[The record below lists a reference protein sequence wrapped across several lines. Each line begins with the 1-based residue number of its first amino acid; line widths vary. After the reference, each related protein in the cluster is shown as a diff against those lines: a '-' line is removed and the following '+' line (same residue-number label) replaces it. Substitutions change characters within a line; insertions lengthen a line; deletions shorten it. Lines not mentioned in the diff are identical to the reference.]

1 MIYIINE
8 KAVSLLLIED
18 AQMTK
23 MNLFNSNTTLCGQKW
38 WRHIITLLLA
48 IVIGW
53 VLWYISSIPDYMKL
67 TPAERQHEFF
77 RDLWQTA
84 LETTILFE
92 LAILY
97 SKLIIKVLWSHS
109 HTFGRLLIQCVV
121 LLILNFTFSG
131 LTGWLYTKLD
141 PELLDNGVQ
150 FRIMFC
156 DGITVYFVTSIY
168 FISYLL
174 NRHQEES
181 EKAIKAENISIR
193 EKAVALQSKLD
204 KLALQ
209 TNNHFVF
216 NCFSTL
222 DGLISTNSEKARPF
236 LRNLSNIYRYLVA
249 NADKHIIPLKD
260 EMAFAREY
268 IEITRFRYSG
278 ISFLLKDDIERT
290 DGYIVPVSVQQL
302 VENAVKH
309 NRHGKDDHLQI
320 EIVIEDGVVR
330 VSNNVLP
337 REDEFD
343 STGQGLKTLQDRF
356 LLVSQKGIKVVNDG
370 HTFTVELPILY
381 FED

>member
-1 MIYIINE
+1 MIKI
-8 KAVSLLLIED
+8 
-18 AQMTK
+18 
-23 MNLFNSNTTLCGQKW
+23 NLFNLDTIPLGQKW
-38 WRHIITLLLA
+38 CRHILTLIFA

-53 VLWYISSIPDYMKL
+53 MLWYVSSIPDYLKL
-67 TPAERQHEFF
+67 TPAQRQREFI

-84 LETTILFE
+84 LETTVLFE
-92 LAILY
+92 LALFY
-97 SKLIIKVLWSHS
+97 SRLIIKVLWSHS
-109 HTFGRLLIQCVV
+109 HTFGKLVLQCFV
-121 LLILNFTFSG
+121 LLILNFSFSA
-131 LTGWLYTKLD
+131 LTGWLYTRLYPD
-141 PELLDNGVQ
+141 LLDNGVQ

-156 DGITVYFVTSIY
+156 DGITIYFVTSIF

-181 EKAIKAENISIR
+181 EKAIKAENKSIH
-193 EKAVALQSKLD
+193 EKTVALQSKLD

-236 LRNLSNIYRYLVA
+236 LRNLTNIYRYLVA
-249 NADKHIIPLKD
+249 NADKHIIPLKE
-260 EMAFAREY
+260 EMAFTREY
-268 IEITRFRYSG
+268 IEITQFRYSG
-278 ISFLLKDDIERT
+278 ISFILKDHIERT

-320 EIVIEDGVVR
+320 EIVIGDGVVE
-330 VSNNVLP
+330 VSNNILP

-343 STGQGLKTLQDRF
+343 STGQGLKTLNDRF
-356 LLVSQKGIKVVNDG
+356 LLVSQKGIMVNNNG
-370 HTFTVELPILY
+370 HTFSVELPIMF